1 MPFVNDDLVT
11 RAKSGD
17 RHAMEQL
24 LDSVA
29 PSIRRFA
36 RRMCRH
42 EADAE
47 DVLQDALLSI
57 ATHLDAFEAR
67 STLPSWAFAITR
79 SACARRRRGKKNQPA
94 EPEDVLA
101 TRPTGEPSPLDA
113 AEKHQLGALVTQ
125 ALEALPDEH
134 REVLLLRDVEG
145 MSGQEAAAALGV
157 SIDALKSRL
166 HRARSA
172 LRDVLR
178 PVLEAEAPARGA
190 GCPDVVQAFS
200 RKLEGELDA
209 STCAEMEAHVR
220 DCGSC
225 GRTCDAL
232 EDALAACRA
241 APAALTPELEA
252 RVRATVERWIEART
266 K

>member
-1 MPFVNDDLVT
+1 MDDDLVA
-11 RAKSGD
+11 RAKTGD
-17 RHAMEQL
+17 QRAMQAL

-47 DVLQDALLSI
+47 DVLQDALFSI
-57 ATHLDAFEAR
+57 ATHLDDFEAR

-79 SACARRRRGKKNQPA
+79 SACARRRRGKKNQPGEA
-94 EPEDVLA
+94 DDVLSA
-101 TRPTGEPSPLDA
+101 QPTTEPSPHEH
-113 AEKHQLGALVTQ
+113 AEKHELGELVTR
-125 ALEALPDEH
+125 ALEGLPDEH

-145 MSGQEAAAALGV
+145 LSGQEAAAALGL

-166 HRARSA
+166 HRARGA
-172 LRDVLR
+172 LRDALR
-178 PVLEAEAPARGA
+178 PVLEGEAHARA
-190 GCPDVVQAFS
+190 PGCPDVVQAFS

-209 STCAEMEAHVR
+209 GTCAEMEAHVR
-220 DCGSC
+220 GCSACGH
-225 GRTCDAL
+225 TCDAL
-232 EDALAACRA
+232 EEALAACRA
-241 APAALTPELEA
+241 SPATLTPELET
-252 RVRATVERWIEART
+252 RVRDTVARWIAARA